1 MSLAELNSA
10 RVKFDLGG
18 GNPFARCQRLL
29 TAAEFEGVFNHRC
42 SWRTP
47 LFQILA
53 KPNGL
58 DIARLGMVVSKRL
71 LSRSV
76 DRNRMRRKI
85 RETFRQVS
93 INMPALDFVVRP
105 LALPEGGRDMKSPE
119 WDKALLQALDQAADK
134 CRG

>member
-1 MSLAELNSA
+1 MS
-10 RVKFDLGG
+10 GG
-18 GNPFARCQRLL
+18 KPFARRQRLL
-29 TAAEFEGVFNHRC
+29 AAAEFEGVFNHRC

-58 DIARLGMVVSKRL
+58 DIARLGMVVSRRL

-85 RETFRQVS
+85 RETFRAASQS
-93 INMPALDFVVRP
+93 MPGLDLVVRP
-105 LALPEGGRDMKSPE
+105 LSLPEGGRDLKNTE
-119 WDKALLQALDQAADK
+119 WTLALLQALTKTVEK
-134 CRG
+134 CRTEACQS

>member
-1 MSLAELNSA
+1 M
-10 RVKFDLGG
+10 VGG
-18 GNPFARCQRLL
+18 KPFARRQRLL
-29 TAAEFEGVFNHRC
+29 AAAEFEGVFNHRC

-58 DIARLGMVVSKRL
+58 DVARLGMVVSKRL

-85 RETFRQVS
+85 REAFRHVS
-93 INMPALDFVVRP
+93 QDMPGLDLVVRP
-105 LALPEGGRDMKSPE
+105 LSLPEGGRDLKNPE
-119 WDKALLQALDQAADK
+119 WVLALLQALMKTVEK
-134 CRG
+134 CRIEACRS

>member
-1 MSLAELNSA
+1 LP
-10 RVKFDLGG
+10 GG
-18 GNPFARCQRLL
+18 KPFARRQRLL
-29 TAAEFEGVFNHRC
+29 AAAEFEGVFNHRC

-58 DIARLGMVVSKRL
+58 DTARLGMVVSKRL

-85 RETFRQVS
+85 REAFRYVS
-93 INMPALDFVVRP
+93 QDMPGLDLVVRP
-105 LALPEGGRDMKSPE
+105 LSLPEGGRDLRNPE
-119 WDKALLQALDQAADK
+119 WTLAFLQALMKTVEK
-134 CRG
+134 CRTEACRS